1 LPVEKFFDHNN
12 GNLEVKDDFGKLPYP
27 QIDLIF
33 NHKNVFA
40 NLQNPNPQ
48 KIYYHIHDKT

>member
-1 LPVEKFFDHNN
+1 MEKFFDHNN